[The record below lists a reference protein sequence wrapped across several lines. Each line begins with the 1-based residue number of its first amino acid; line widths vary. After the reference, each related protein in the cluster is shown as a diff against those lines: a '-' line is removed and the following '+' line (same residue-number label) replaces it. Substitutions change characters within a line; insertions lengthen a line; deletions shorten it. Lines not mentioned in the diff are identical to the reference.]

1 MESTPA
7 TQDAFDE
14 AQQEQQLREK
24 IGNAGANAVNY
35 GNLDRDWVN
44 NWLTRLGAN
53 PVTGEAE
60 YRINQP
66 ITGLFGRTIKATSR
80 TEALAKF
87 NAEVAV
93 VTRAG
98 KIVHHQSYNNVYRV
112 TFADTAPTFHS
123 GPEDVAPAADVITGL
138 DNLKAAIRT
147 MLREAVTEQ
156 GWSYRGA
163 QQILDAMGLEKLPE
177 RVVRNVQVP
186 VSGMATLAVTL
197 FEEDGVEGLR
207 RSTAAAVRRQGELV
221 TVKAEE
227 IGEANLVAQGADEES
242 EEVPY

>member
-24 IGNAGANAVNY
+24 ISNAGSNAVNY
-35 GNLDRDWVN
+35 GHLDRDWVN
-44 NWLTRLGAN
+44 NWLTRLGAT
-53 PVTGEAE
+53 PITGEAE

-66 ITGLFGRTIKATSR
+66 ITGLFGRTIKANSR
-80 TEALAKF
+80 TEALARF
-87 NAEVAV
+87 NAEVTA

-112 TFADTAPTFHS
+112 TFADTEPTFHS

-147 MLREAVTEQ
+147 MLREGVTEQ

-163 QQILDAMGLEKLPE
+163 QQVLEAMGLEKLPE
-177 RVVRNVQVP
+177 RVTRKVQVP
-186 VSGMATLAVTL
+186 VSGMTELTVSV
-197 FEEDGVEGLR
+197 FDEDGDEGVQ
-207 RSTAAAVRRQGELV
+207 RSAAAAMRRQDSLV

-227 IGEANLVAQGADEES
+227 IGVAVLAAQGADEES